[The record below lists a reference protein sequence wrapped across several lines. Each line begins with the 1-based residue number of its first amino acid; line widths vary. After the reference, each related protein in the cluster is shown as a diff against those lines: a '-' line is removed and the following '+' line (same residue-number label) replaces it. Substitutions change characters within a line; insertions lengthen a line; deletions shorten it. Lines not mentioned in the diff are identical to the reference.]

1 VFSTEHNREGIQVGT
16 AIALLAR
23 RQRHTSATLVQQRQ
37 FWGTGKLGNLQQ
49 HILDE
54 SSFESSI
61 PATSI
66 GLSFT
71 STEVD
76 SRYLDWPTVPELF
89 PTSFPGVKTSRD
101 DFVVDVDR
109 ERLESRMFRYFD
121 DDVDDSEAALLAP
134 PLAGYRE
141 QGVLRRLST
150 TPAPPSWVLG
160 AQLLINLAV
169 AIVGLVLLLG
179 ISVAALNVHVPS
191 QLPGFILSLA
201 LTALAL
207 FAIGLW
213 VAAIARS
220 AQIAGVIGS
229 LLFYAMMFFAGLWLP
244 QERMPAVLHDIS
256 NFTPLGAAVQAVQ
269 SSMQGSF
276 PGARPLLVLVAFAA
290 VFGYAAIRYFRWE

>member
-1 VFSTEHNREGIQVGT
+1 MEATTTTRRLAPSAGAPPRQAFRKLLIAEARLAWRVPVGLIYGL
-16 AIALLAR
+16 AVPVLL
-23 RQRHTSATLVQQRQ
+23 LVI
-37 FWGTGKLGNLQQ
+37 FAA
-49 HILDE
+49 
-54 SSFESSI
+54 I
-61 PATSI
+61 PAFRKPSAALGGLTYLTI
-66 GLSFT
+66 YIPILLVFIVAIVALVGLS
-71 STEVD
+71 
-76 SRYLDWPTVPELF
+76 
-89 PTSFPGVKTSRD
+89 
-101 DFVVDVDR
+101 
-109 ERLESRMFRYFD
+109 
-121 DDVDDSEAALLAP
+121 P

-169 AIVGLVLLLG
+169 AIVGLALLLG
-179 ISVAALNVHVPS
+179 ISIAMLNVHVPS

-256 NFTPLGAAVQAVQ
+256 NYTPLGAAVQALQ
-269 SSMQGSF
+269 SSMQGSS
-276 PGARPLLVLVAFAA
+276 PGGRPLLVLVAFAA
-290 VFGYAAIRYFRWE
+290 VFGYAALRCFRWE